1 MNIKIIYATEFGSS
15 SITMKI
21 EELASWIKRY
31 NFKILSIEEQQQG
44 YSEEDMKDAYEQGA
58 RLALISQSDLALH
71 KGKFPTPDEWF
82 EQFKKK

>member
-44 YSEEDMKDAYEQGA
+44 YSEEDLEVAFFEGHNIYGYVTDNIDEAKEC
-58 RLALISQSDLALH
+58 
-71 KGKFPTPDEWF
+71 FNEWF

>member
-44 YSEEDMKDAYEQGA
+44 YSDEDMMDYSNY
-58 RLALISQSDLALH
+58 RLLIKKALDP
-71 KGKFPTPDEWF
+71 KEWF